1 MDGVD
6 RIGSTAL
13 RLSRLALYL
22 AWTVPLMPV
31 QAAGL
36 VLGRSWVATFPRC

>member
-1 MDGVD
+1 MGSVD

-31 QAAGL
+31 QAVGL
-36 VLGRSWVATFPRC
+36 LLRRSWVATFP